1 MSKIIENN
9 SRIMK
14 LQNLTLLLRDGL
26 ANRMRVIASIVHLAK
41 QGVKV
46 EVLWSKNWAL
56 NCNFEDLFEPIDG
69 IDIKN
74 ITKEPVYYDT
84 IQNSTLKK
92 LYSKLHGLIHGY
104 DYIFYSPGLKFE
116 KQLSDNDFMQN
127 IFCQNKR
134 VFLTTCFCVTAT
146 QDYSVFKP
154 KEEITTIQN
163 QIKLPSKYIGIHI
176 RRGDNVASMENSR
189 IEGFIDIIKYEIS
202 INHEVRFFLATDSY
216 DVKTLLKI
224 VFGTD
229 RIISIDN
236 TISRDSEKGIKEAL
250 AEMIILSNADKIIGS
265 ACSTFNEIAALLH
278 NTELIKV
285 TTTKC

>member
-1 MSKIIENN
+1 
-9 SRIMK
+9 MK
-14 LQNLTLLLRDGL
+14 LQKLTLLLRDGL

-154 KEEITTIQN
+154 KEEITNIQN

-176 RRGDNVASMENSR
+176 RRGDNIASMENSR
-189 IEGFIDIIKYEIS
+189 IEGFIEK
-202 INHEVRFFLATDSY
+202 INNELSTNPKALFYLATDSY
-216 DVKTLLKI
+216 DVKSLLKI
-224 VFGTD
+224 VFGSD
-229 RIISIDN
+229 KIIMMNNS
-236 TISRDSEKGIKEAL
+236 ISRDSTNGIKEAL
-250 AEMIILSNADKIIGS
+250 AEMIILSKAQKIIGT
-265 ACSTFNEIAALLH
+265 ACSSFDEVAALLN
-278 NTELIKV
+278 NTILEKV
-285 TTTKC
+285 ITQKC